1 MNTKESRPEFRTSP
15 PPPGTLRTIP
25 LGGLGEFGKNS
36 MIIEYEEDMILLDC
50 GQKMPEADM
59 FGVDLVIPDFSYLF
73 ENLERLRAVVL
84 THGHEDHIGGI
95 PYLLRQ
101 LPGRCVPIYGS
112 RLTLALV
119 RHKVREEE
127 IEDRCD
133 LIEVHEEIPVDI
145 GVFQLDFVPVSHSI
159 PMSMA
164 IFIRTPIGTLLHTGD
179 YKLDTHPDGECPT
192 LAGLRRHAERDGVLL
207 LMADSTNVD
216 RKGHSP
222 TEDYVREG
230 LDGVFEKTDG
240 TIILATFSS
249 SLSRV
254 QTVLDLALK
263 HGRKVAVCGF
273 SLERNF
279 GIAAE
284 LGLLKYPEQ
293 LTRTISELNQV
304 PPGDRLI
311 ITTGSQGEPNAALS
325 RMATNTF
332 KGYRVKVGDT
342 IILSSRMIPGNE
354 RGIYRMINNFYRHGA
369 RVVTER
375 DAPVHASGHACR
387 GEMQQLLEAVKP
399 RFLMPVHGELRQQVL
414 HRDLGLEMGI
424 PWENI
429 PILENGE
436 HALIDAKRCR
446 LERSAWSGQVM
457 VDGKLLEGVHE
468 VVLRDRRYLS
478 GDGMLTAI
486 IVIDKASH
494 KIVGGPDIVSRG
506 FVMMDDNEQLI
517 NECKQIVVRAFEDC
531 NPEEQEDWEIVK
543 LEVRRALRKYIG
555 FRMERYPVILPV
567 VVEI

>member
-1 MNTKESRPEFRTSP
+1 
-15 PPPGTLRTIP
+15 
-25 LGGLGEFGKNS
+25 
-36 MIIEYEEDMILLDC
+36 
-50 GQKMPEADM
+50 
-59 FGVDLVIPDFSYLF
+59 
-73 ENLERLRAVVL
+73 
-84 THGHEDHIGGI
+84 
-95 PYLLRQ
+95 
-101 LPGRCVPIYGS
+101 
-112 RLTLALV
+112 
-119 RHKVREEE
+119 
-127 IEDRCD
+127 
-133 LIEVHEEIPVDI
+133 
-145 GVFQLDFVPVSHSI
+145 
-159 PMSMA
+159 
-164 IFIRTPIGTLLHTGD
+164 
-179 YKLDTHPDGECPT
+179 
-192 LAGLRRHAERDGVLL
+192 
-207 LMADSTNVD
+207 
-216 RKGHSP
+216 
-222 TEDYVREG
+222 
-230 LDGVFEKTDG
+230 
-240 TIILATFSS
+240 
-249 SLSRV
+249 
-254 QTVLDLALK
+254 
-263 HGRKVAVCGF
+263 
-273 SLERNF
+273 
-279 GIAAE
+279 
-284 LGLLKYPEQ
+284 
-293 LTRTISELNQV
+293 
-304 PPGDRLI
+304 
-311 ITTGSQGEPNAALS
+311 
-325 RMATNTF
+325 
-332 KGYRVKVGDT
+332 
-342 IILSSRMIPGNE
+342 
-354 RGIYRMINNFYRHGA
+354 MINNFYRHGA